1 MKSQQRYFKTVSH
14 YLLYRTSK
22 VGDDYDGGVDL
33 QGPHSTIT
41 LSADTKTLTVIGLDS
56 THADGEL
63 RELRTMELSAAK
75 ASAKA
80 PKAPTIHEWCD
91 QLLECQVGAR
101 FWFRVFVNLGFLPPY
116 YSYPHSPGHF
126 DVAQFSSN
134 VCVCCVV
141 IMTLILILQSRLR
154 ASAEAAK
161 ETLRLAAVDGGLKVK
176 DKTGA
181 SAEEI
186 IKGGG
191 DPAAI
196 PVEGDEETPTSTVSP
211 RGKV

>member
-101 FWFRVFVNLGFLPPY
+101 FWFLCFCELGFLPPY
-116 YSYPHSPGHF
+116 YSYPHSPDHF
-126 DVAQFSSN
+126 DGSILIQC

-141 IMTLILILQSRLR
+141 IMTLILILQLRLR

-196 PVEGDEETPTSTVSP
+196 PVEGDEETPTSTV
-211 RGKV
+211 

>member
-1 MKSQQRYFKTVSH
+1 MFFPLVFSLPLSSLPAGPHVASAPNDIEGPLLKKGKMKSQQRYFKTVSH

-33 QGPHSTIT
+33 QGPQSTIT

-101 FWFRVFVNLGFLPPY
+101 FWFWCFCELGFLPPY
-116 YSYPHSPGHF
+116 YSYPHSPDHF

-134 VCVCCVV
+134 VCVCVV
-141 IMTLILILQSRLR
+141 LLL
-154 ASAEAAK
+154 
-161 ETLRLAAVDGGLKVK
+161 
-176 DKTGA
+176 
-181 SAEEI
+181 
-186 IKGGG
+186 
-191 DPAAI
+191 
-196 PVEGDEETPTSTVSP
+196 
-211 RGKV
+211 

>member
-33 QGPHSTIT
+33 QGPQSTIT

-101 FWFRVFVNLGFLPPY
+101 FWFLCFCELGFLPLRTTRINTLPII
-116 YSYPHSPGHF
+116 SM
-126 DVAQFSSN
+126 AQFSSN
-134 VCVCCVV
+134 GCVCVLCCYYDFDFDFAVTAPCACEGRERD
-141 IMTLILILQSRLR
+141 I
-154 ASAEAAK
+154 ASC
-161 ETLRLAAVDGGLKVK
+161 
-176 DKTGA
+176 
-181 SAEEI
+181 S
-186 IKGGG
+186 
-191 DPAAI
+191 
-196 PVEGDEETPTSTVSP
+196 S
-211 RGKV
+211 

>member
-33 QGPHSTIT
+33 QGPQSTIT

-101 FWFRVFVNLGFLPPY
+101 FWLCVFVNWVFYLRTTRTVG
-116 YSYPHSPGHF
+116 YPHSPDHF
-126 DVAQFSSN
+126 DGSILIQC
-134 VCVCCVV
+134 VCVCVV
-141 IMTLILILQSRLR
+141 LLF
-154 ASAEAAK
+154 
-161 ETLRLAAVDGGLKVK
+161 
-176 DKTGA
+176 
-181 SAEEI
+181 
-186 IKGGG
+186 
-191 DPAAI
+191 
-196 PVEGDEETPTSTVSP
+196 
-211 RGKV
+211 